1 MTQNMNMA
9 YPNMMNFAL
18 NMQTQRPIDAVN
30 HYTFQTQQAQR
41 ILYPYIINN
50 NLPQPQPQ
58 IQTIYNMNTQTNLT
72 NQINQNTTINTII
85 PENSST
91 KADTNILNNNTQN
104 SPTPLK
110 LLTKYKDIYVPSIY
124 LIDYNDTSKPPFNT
138 IISSASQVQ
147 QTYNQLTGQ
156 VINNNQ
162 NNSVLNKYFN
172 YGYNL
177 EQWKA
182 YVNDIKSKFD
192 ELNELVKN
200 GVIRLPDPEN
210 ELEYLMA
217 FPSDYGGLGNVQND
231 QNYENVKFYDPKD
244 TTKNQANK
252 NFMSLIKFEHD
263 QIWFPL
269 EPNPSSLN
277 KPFND
282 YIKNINIPVNNPI
295 LKYYYPNILFRNSNS
310 NNISSTL
317 IPNSEQKTN
326 NGNNSSNKNEN
337 DQNKKER

>member
-1 MTQNMNMA
+1 MTQNTNITN
-9 YPNMMNFAL
+9 PNMIYMNYPMNIQAANPSNQIQYPFQ
-18 NMQTQRPIDAVN
+18 QT
-30 HYTFQTQQAQR
+30 QAQR
-41 ILYPYIINN
+41 IIYPYMMNANI
-50 NLPQPQPQ
+50 PQQQ
-58 IQTIYNMNTQTNLT
+58 IQNVYNANVNTQMVN
-72 NQINQNTTINTII
+72 NANIKSNT
-85 PENSST
+85 PADNSST
-91 KADTNILNNNTQN
+91 KAESNNGQNNT
-104 SPTPLK
+104 STTTFK
-110 LLTKYKDIYVPSIY
+110 LLTKYKDIYVPTIY
-124 LIDYNDTSKPPFNT
+124 LIDYNDTSKAPFNLFAT
-138 IISSASQVQ
+138 NQTQ
-147 QTYNQLTGQ
+147 NQTQTYNQLTGQ
-156 VINNNQ
+156 IMNNNQ

-177 EQWKA
+177 EQWKT
-182 YVNDIKSKFD
+182 YVNNIKNKFD
-192 ELNELVKN
+192 ELNDLVKN
-200 GVIRLPDPEN
+200 GNIRLPEPDN

-295 LKYYYPNILFRNSNS
+295 LKYYYPNILFRNQNNS

-317 IPNSEQKTN
+317 IPNSEQKIN

-337 DQNKKER
+337 DQNKIER